1 MLKFPIWSLVKQIG
15 TEPMTRNEL
24 ALTLTDTTE
33 EVERENLIRR
43 NASLADAELA
53 RFLKDICLDSWTS
66 NPTRAVRAAQS
77 LSYLAKINSQPEIIA
92 LAAWTDGL
100 AQMINGQLRR
110 AVDCFDDAQEKFQT
124 LNQNHTA
131 ASTQVGK
138 LYPLAM
144 LGRFDEA
151 IECGMRARQVFLDCK
166 DYAAAGRVEHNLGN
180 TFQHSDRFEAAE
192 SFLRQAR
199 ARFVVLDDPKQLA
212 QIINSLAYVLSRRY
226 QFREAEQFYREA
238 LKFATQ
244 AELTVTKAEIESN
257 LGYFSLFQ
265 GRYDRALEFLEKA
278 RASYA
283 ELGMPH
289 ESAIAELEM
298 ADAYLEL
305 NLYSEAAAVYARVIP
320 LFSEIGMSIQHA
332 RGLTNF
338 ARVQFVDGKAAKS
351 YRLLDAA
358 RQIFV
363 SCRSEGGEATVLL
376 TKAQFLFAE
385 GKFEETIK
393 TLGQT
398 EMPLTRAGIKGALN
412 LADFLRAE
420 SWRALG
426 NLSDAQK
433 LLKETLLEAEA
444 NEIPPLAAR
453 CLTAL
458 GLLAN
463 TLNDSKTAEDYFRRA
478 VSVIENLRA
487 PLPSEDFR
495 TAFFGDKLTPYNELV
510 KICLEDEARHVEAF
524 ENVEKSRSRALL
536 EMMQRSGRRTNFQTD
551 NEENGVADLNRQIGD
566 LREELNWLYN
576 QINQPS
582 EKDMNRNSAA
592 TLNLHEAA
600 RTRENHVAE
609 LTRQK
614 NLRQPEK
621 FAAGGEAF
629 NFADLQKNLG
639 GDTVLIEF
647 AEIDGEFS
655 AFVAGGAAVRVFP
668 RLCREG
674 EINELLARLH
684 FQLDSLRNNPLLI
697 ESHFYELTLRTRRIL
712 SELYDLLLRPL
723 ESATGLRRLVVA
735 PHRALHYVPFHALY
749 DGFGYAI
756 ETREISYAP
765 SAGILQNCLRKPRR
779 PLEKALFVGV
789 ADERIPFVGEETKTL
804 ARLFANST
812 TLLDAAANFDELTKN
827 TSDIDI
833 LHLACHGQFRAEN
846 PLFSSLKLYDRWLTV
861 RDVDSLK
868 LNADLVVLSAC
879 ETGASRI
886 APGDELLGLARGF
899 FSAGA
904 SSLVLSLWNV
914 HDATTVELM
923 KCFYREIRHG
933 KSPAAALRGAQ
944 CETMKKRPHPFFW
957 SPFFLVG
964 RW

>member
-1 MLKFPIWSLVKQIG
+1 
-15 TEPMTRNEL
+15 MTRNEL
-24 ALTLTDTTE
+24 ALSLANTAE
-33 EVERENLIRR
+33 EVEREKLIRR
-43 NASLADAELA
+43 NAPLADAELA

-77 LSYLAKINSQPEIIA
+77 LAFVSKINPQPEIIA

-100 AQMINGQLRR
+100 AQMINGQLRH
-110 AVDCFDDAQEKFQT
+110 AVACFDEAQEKFQN

-144 LGRFDEA
+144 LGRYDEA
-151 IECGMRARQVFLDCK
+151 IECGLKAREIFLECS
-166 DYAAAGRVEHNLGN
+166 DYAAAGRIEHNLGN
-180 TFQHSDRFEAAE
+180 IYQRSDRYEEAE

-199 ARFVVLDDPKQLA
+199 DRFVFLKDAKQLA
-212 QIINSLAYVLSRRY
+212 QITNSLAYVLSNRY
-226 QFREAEQFYREA
+226 QFRESEAFYEEA
-238 LKFATQ
+238 LQLAGQ

-265 GRYDRALEFLEKA
+265 GRYDRALEFLERA
-278 RASYA
+278 RTSYA

-289 ESAIAELEM
+289 QSAIAELEM

-305 NLYSEAAAVYARVIP
+305 NLFTEAAALYSRIIP
-320 LFSEIGMSIQHA
+320 LFAEIGMPIEHA
-332 RGLTNF
+332 RTLANF
-338 ARVQFVDGKAAKS
+338 ARVQFVLGEAAKS
-351 YRLLDAA
+351 YSLLRAA
-358 RQIFV
+358 RRIFA
-363 SCRSEGGEATVLL
+363 SCRSEVGEATVLL
-376 TKAQFLFAE
+376 NEAQFLFAE
-385 GKFEETIK
+385 NKFEDAIK
-393 TLGQT
+393 ILGLT
-398 EMPLTRAGIKGALN
+398 EMPLAQAGIKGAQL

-433 LLKETLLEAEA
+433 LLKGTLLEAET

-463 TLNDSKTAEDYFRRA
+463 AADDSKSAEDYFKRA

-487 PLPSEDFR
+487 PLPSEDLR

-510 KICLEDEARHVEAF
+510 KICLTDENRVVEAF
-524 ENVEKSRSRALL
+524 ENVEKSRSRALH
-536 EMMQRSGRRTNFQTD
+536 EMMQRSGRRTDFQTD
-551 NEENGVADLNRQIGD
+551 NNENNGVSDLNRQIAD

-576 QINQPS
+576 QINQPTGNNTS
-582 EKDMNRNSAA
+582 RNLTA
-592 TLNLHEAA
+592 TLKLHEAA
-600 RTRENHVAE
+600 RTRENAVGE

-621 FAAGGEAF
+621 FNAGSEPF
-629 NFADLQKNLG
+629 NLTNLQKNLG
-639 GDTVLIEF
+639 DDTVLIEY

-655 AFVAGGAAVRVFP
+655 AFVVTDAAVRVFP
-668 RLCREG
+668 HLCRAD
-674 EINELLARLH
+674 EIAKLLSRLH
-684 FQLDSLRNNPLLI
+684 FQLDSLRNNPRLI
-697 ESHFYELTLRTRRIL
+697 ESHFYELTLRTRRVL

-723 ESATGLRRLVVA
+723 ESAIGLRRLVVA

-756 ETREISYAP
+756 ENREIAYAP
-765 SAGILQNCLRKPRR
+765 GAGILQNCFGKPRR
-779 PLEKALFVGV
+779 PFESALFVGV
-789 ADERIPFVGEETKTL
+789 SDDRIPFVGEETKTL
-804 ARLFANST
+804 ARLFPNSV
-812 TLLDAAANFDELTKN
+812 TLLDASANYGELTKN
-827 TSDIDI
+827 TSDIDV

-846 PLFSSLKLYDRWLTV
+846 PLFSSLKLFDRWLTV

-879 ETGASRI
+879 ETGVSRI
-886 APGDELLGLARGF
+886 APGDELLGLVRGF

-914 HDATTVELM
+914 HDQTTV
-923 KCFYREIRHG
+923 
-933 KSPAAALRGAQ
+933 
-944 CETMKKRPHPFFW
+944 
-957 SPFFLVG
+957 
-964 RW
+964 

>member
-1 MLKFPIWSLVKQIG
+1 
-15 TEPMTRNEL
+15 MTRNEL
-24 ALTLTDTTE
+24 ALELTNTAE
-33 EVERENLIRR
+33 EVERESLIRR
-43 NASLADAELA
+43 NAPLADVELA

-77 LSYLAKINSQPEIIA
+77 LAFLAKINSQPEITA

-110 AVDCFDDAQEKFQT
+110 AVACFDKAQEKFQT

-131 ASTQVGK
+131 ALTQVGK

-144 LGRFDEA
+144 LGRVDEA
-151 IECGMRARQVFLDCK
+151 IECGLRAQQVFLDCE

-180 TFQHSDRFEAAE
+180 IFQRSDRFEDAE

-199 ARFVVLDDPKQLA
+199 ERFVALDDPKQLA

-238 LKFATQ
+238 LQFAAQ

-278 RASYA
+278 RSSYA

-289 ESAIAELEM
+289 KSAVAELEM

-305 NLYSEAAAVYARVIP
+305 NLYAEAAAVYARVIP
-320 LFSEIGMSIQHA
+320 LFSEIGMPIEHA
-332 RGLTNF
+332 RGLANF
-338 ARVQFVDGKAAKS
+338 ARVQFVHGKAAKS
-351 YRLLDAA
+351 YRLLNAA

-363 SCRSEGGEATVLL
+363 SCQSEVGEATVLL
-376 TKAQFLFAE
+376 TEAQFLFAE

-420 SWRALG
+420 SWLALG
-426 NLSDAQK
+426 NLADAQK
-433 LLKETLLEAEA
+433 LLEETLRESET
-444 NEIPPLAAR
+444 NEIPPLTAR

-458 GLLAN
+458 GLLAIKTGN
-463 TLNDSKTAEDYFRRA
+463 VSKAEDYFKKA
-478 VSVIENLRA
+478 ILVIENLRA

-495 TAFFGDKLTPYNELV
+495 TAFFGDKLTPYDELA
-510 KICLEDEARHVEAF
+510 KLCLTDPKRTDEAF
-524 ENVEKSRSRALL
+524 GTIEKSRSRALL
-536 EMMQRSGRRTNFQTD
+536 EMMQRNGRESND
-551 NEENGVADLNRQIGD
+551 GNGNADLRGNIAD

-576 QINQPS
+576 QINQPTRENTS
-582 EKDMNRNSAA
+582 RSLEKVQK
-592 TLNLHEAA
+592 LYEAA
-600 RTRENHVAE
+600 RERENRVAE
-609 LTRQK
+609 LSRQL
-614 NLRQPEK
+614 NLREPKTSYSQNQPINLAE
-621 FAAGGEAF
+621 
-629 NFADLQKNLG
+629 LQKSLG
-639 GDTVLIEF
+639 SETVLIEF
-647 AEIDGEFS
+647 AEIDCQFS
-655 AFVAGGAAVRVFP
+655 AFVISGAGVRVFP
-668 RLCREG
+668 QLCRASDVA
-674 EINELLARLH
+674 ELLSQLN
-684 FQLDSLRNNPLLI
+684 FQLDALRNNPHLI
-697 ESHFYELTLRTRRIL
+697 ASHFYELTLRTRRVL
-712 SELYDLLLRPL
+712 GELYDLLLRPL
-723 ESATGLRRLVVA
+723 ETAIGLRRIVVA
-735 PHRALHYVPFHALY
+735 PHRALHYIPFHALY
-749 DGFGYAI
+749 DGFGYVV
-756 ETREISYAP
+756 ENREVVYAP
-765 SAGILQNCLRKPRR
+765 SASILQNCLQKPRR
-779 PLEKALFVGV
+779 KFEKALLVGV
-789 ADERIPFVGEETKTL
+789 SDERIPLVVEEIDAL
-804 ARLFANST
+804 AALLPDST
-812 TLLDAAANFDELTKN
+812 TLLGGAATLDEIIKCA
-827 TSDIDI
+827 SDVDV

-846 PLFSSLKLYDRWLTV
+846 PLFSSLKLADRWLTV
-861 RDVDSLK
+861 REVDALK

-879 ETGASRI
+879 ETGVSRI

-899 FSAGA
+899 FSTGA

-914 HDATTVELM
+914 HDQTTIELM
-923 KCFYREIRHG
+923 KYFYREIRAG

-944 CETMKKRPHPFFW
+944 REILKKRPHPFFW

>member
-1 MLKFPIWSLVKQIG
+1 
-15 TEPMTRNEL
+15 MTRNEF
-24 ALTLTDTTE
+24 ALTLTDTAE

-43 NASLADAELA
+43 NAPLADAELA
-53 RFLKDICLDSWTS
+53 RFLKDICLDSWAS

-77 LSYLAKINSQPEIIA
+77 LKFLAKINNQPEIIA

-110 AVDCFDDAQEKFQT
+110 AVACFDDAQAKFQT

-131 ASTQVGK
+131 ASTQVAK

-144 LGRFDEA
+144 LGRYDEA
-151 IECGMRARQVFLDCK
+151 IECGLKAREVFLACEDF
-166 DYAAAGRVEHNLGN
+166 AAAGRIEHNLGN
-180 TFQHSDRFEAAE
+180 IFQRSDRYEEAE

-199 ARFVVLDDPKQLA
+199 GRFAALGDPKQLA
-212 QIINSLAYVLSRRY
+212 QITNSLAYVLSNRY
-226 QFREAEQFYREA
+226 QFREAEAFYEEA
-238 LKFATQ
+238 LQFAGQ
-244 AELTVTKAEIESN
+244 AELTVTQAEIESN

-265 GRYDRALEFLEKA
+265 GRYDRALEFLERA
-278 RASYA
+278 RTSYA

-289 ESAIAELEM
+289 QSAIAELEM

-305 NLYSEAAAVYARVIP
+305 NLYAEAAAIYARIIP
-320 LFSEIGMSIQHA
+320 LFAEIGMPVEHA
-332 RGLTNF
+332 RALANH
-338 ARVQFVDGKAAKS
+338 ARVQFVLGDTAKS
-351 YRLLDAA
+351 YALLKAS
-358 RQIFV
+358 RRIFA
-363 SCRSEGGEATVLL
+363 SCGSEVGEATVLL
-376 TKAQFLFAE
+376 NEAQFLFAE
-385 GKFEETIK
+385 NKFEDAIK
-393 TLGQT
+393 VLGQT
-398 EMPLTRAGIKGALN
+398 EMPLAQAGIKGAQLT
-412 LADFLRAE
+412 ADFLRAE

-426 NLSDAQK
+426 NLSDAQE

-458 GLLAN
+458 GLLAK
-463 TLNDSKTAEDYFRRA
+463 TADDSKTAEDYFKKS

-510 KICLEDEARHVEAF
+510 KICLTDESRVVEAF

-536 EMMQRSGRRTNFQTD
+536 EMMRRSGRRTDFQTD
-551 NEENGVADLNRQIGD
+551 NEDNGVSDLNRQIGD

-576 QINQPS
+576 QINQPTGKNTS
-582 EKDMNRNSAA
+582 RNLTA
-592 TLNLHEAA
+592 TLKLHEAA
-600 RTRENHVAE
+600 RERENAVAE

-621 FAAGGEAF
+621 FDIGREPF
-629 NFADLQKNLG
+629 NLTDLQKNLG
-639 GDTVLIEF
+639 DDTVLIEY
-647 AEIDGEFS
+647 AEIDDEFS
-655 AFVAGGAAVRVFP
+655 AFVVTNAAVRVFP
-668 RLCREG
+668 RLCRAD
-674 EINELLARLH
+674 EIANLLSRLH
-684 FQLDSLRNNPLLI
+684 FQLDSLRNNPRLI

-756 ETREISYAP
+756 ENREIAYAP
-765 SAGILQNCLRKPRR
+765 GAGILQNCLRKPRR
-779 PLEKALFVGV
+779 SLEKALFVGV
-789 ADERIPFVGEETKTL
+789 SDERIPFVGEETRTL
-804 ARLFANST
+804 AAMFPDSL
-812 TLLDAAANFDELTKN
+812 TLLDASANFGELTKN
-827 TSDIDI
+827 TSDIDV

-846 PLFSSLKLYDRWLTV
+846 PLFSSLKLFDRWLTV

-879 ETGASRI
+879 ETGVSRI
-886 APGDELLGLARGF
+886 APGDELLGLVRGF

-923 KCFYREIRHG
+923 KCFYREIRGG
-933 KSPAAALRGAQ
+933 KSPAAALREAQ